1 MLGFGDLSGLMGKV
15 KEMQSNMEKKQE
27 ELKNKIIEAGSGGG
41 IVTAK
46 INGKFEL
53 LGLKIDRKAVDMD
66 DIEMLEDLI
75 KAAVNAA
82 VAKCQEEIKA
92 EMAELTSEINI
103 PGIDKL
109 GPMLGLK

>member
-1 MLGFGDLSGLMGKV
+1 MLGFGDLSGIMGKV
-15 KEMQSNMEKKQE
+15 KEMQSNMEKKHE
-27 ELKNKIIEAGSGGG
+27 ELKNKTIEASSGGG
-41 IVTAK
+41 VVTAK

-53 LGLKIDRKAVDMD
+53 LELKIDRKAVDMD

-92 EMAELTSEINI
+92 EIAELTGGMNI
-103 PGIDKL
+103 PGMDKI
-109 GPMLGLK
+109 GAMLGLK